1 MQPRL
6 LTLGLEPVVLRYS
19 GVLNYTWPPR
29 LLRQAGSAFH
39 ERPDNILR
47 RSVIVPLLIR
57 CSRETRPARMEA
69 IWTQVICVA
78 TDVLYL
84 NGRIVPPNI
93 SNWTGA
99 WRGAQEYE
107 VASRRCDLTQHKHE
121 SKM

>member
-1 MQPRL
+1 MRNMQPRL

-29 LLRQAGSAFH
+29 LLRQAGSAFR

-57 CSRETRPARMEA
+57 ETRPARMEA
-69 IWTQVICVA
+69 IRTQVICVA

-99 WRGAQEYE
+99 WKEAQEYE
-107 VASRRCDLTQHKHE
+107 VASRQLRSH
-121 SKM
+121 SA